1 MFTLDRK
8 TPTDADPRRA
18 YHPLH
23 VLIGEGAVKIT
34 NSNDVVYFDVVSLGP
49 SDWRVLIDGRVSPV
63 RFACRHSASAAARV
77 QARQLR
83 VSDHI
88 STGVRLLAI
97 EGTLARTA

>member
-1 MFTLDRK
+1 MFTFARK
-8 TPTDADPRRA
+8 NPTDAGPHRP
-18 YHPLH
+18 YHRVH
-23 VLIGEGAVKIT
+23 VLNGDGAVKTT
-34 NSNDVVYFDVVSLGP
+34 NSNSVVYFDVVRLGP
-49 SDWRVLIDGRVSPV
+49 SDWRVLIDGRISPV
-63 RFACRHSASAAARV
+63 PFACRHSASAAARV